1 MRKKNKSVPFAAG
14 NTTLIAGGTHVV
26 GDIHFSGNLE
36 VEGQIT
42 GNVVAEN
49 GTDARVRILPD
60 GKLVGDVHVPVV
72 VINGHIE
79 GNIFSSNQVELADK
93 AVVEGNLHYVLIEIE
108 KGAQVNG
115 SFVHQTKE
123 EPSNVVPLENMAD
136 SSQEAPSL

>member
-14 NTTLIAGGTHVV
+14 NTTLIAGGTHVI

-36 VEGQIT
+36 VEGRVT

-49 GTDARVRILPD
+49 DADARVRILPD
-60 GKLVGDVHVPVV
+60 GKLVGEVRAPVV
-72 VINGHIE
+72 IINGHIE
-79 GNIFSSNQVELADK
+79 GNIYSSHHVELADK

-115 SFVHQTKE
+115 NFVHQATE
-123 EPSNVVPLENMAD
+123 EPSNVVSLENTAE
-136 SSQEAPSL
+136 SSQEAPNL

>member
-14 NTTLIAGGTHVV
+14 NTTLIAGGTHVI

-42 GNVVAEN
+42 GNVVAED

-60 GKLVGDVHVPVV
+60 GKLVGDVRVPVV

-115 SFVHQTKE
+115 SFVHQTTE
-123 EPSNVVPLENMAD
+123 ELSNVVLLENTAD
-136 SSQEAPSL
+136 SSQETPSS

>member
-1 MRKKNKSVPFAAG
+1 MHKKNKSVPFATG
-14 NTTLIAGGTHVV
+14 NTTLIAGGTHVI

-42 GNVVAEN
+42 GNVVAED
-49 GTDARVRILPD
+49 GTDTRVRILPD
-60 GKLVGDVHVPVV
+60 GKVVGDVRVPVV

-115 SFVHQTKE
+115 SFVHQTTE
-123 EPSNVVPLENMAD
+123 ELSNVVPLENTAD
-136 SSQEAPSL
+136 SSQKAPGL